1 MSQSFVEPSLFDLLD
16 EYSGRIASGEVTV
29 GRAAKR
35 SSNVIAFIQSF
46 FEQLF
51 GSCFDLQ
58 LEAFD
63 DNSKRLSVEL
73 RHERD
78 VRSELRPLI
87 TAFEEACDFYPDVIG
102 ASYGGGSITT
112 FKRFH
117 KRFLPRM
124 LKSASTWAA
133 ATEQAEL
140 KERIENSL
148 SVYIA
153 AMKEAKW

>member
-1 MSQSFVEPSLFDLLD
+1 M
-16 EYSGRIASGEVTV
+16 
-29 GRAAKR
+29 
-35 SSNVIAFIQSF
+35 QSF

-51 GSCFDLQ
+51 GSCFDVQ

-63 DNSKRLSVEL
+63 DNSKRVSVEL

-78 VRSELRPLI
+78 IESELRPLI

-117 KRFLPRM
+117 KRFLPR
-124 LKSASTWAA
+124 LLSAAAKWAA
-133 ATEQAEL
+133 ATDQADL
-140 KERIENSL
+140 KARIENSL
-148 SVYIA
+148 SIYKSAI
-153 AMKEAKW
+153 MGAKW